1 MPLFSAPEPAMPPQ
15 AAKRLPRPATT
26 GLFQAPELIEH
37 SPEESEQTTHD
48 PFTDGGLPR
57 RARI

>member
-1 MPLFSAPEPAMPPQ
+1 MPPQ